1 MSRRIRLLLFPVLLA
16 SSLPAQ
22 APAPSG
28 DTLAYT
34 TTSVRLRERPFP
46 TARPIAVLSQ
56 GTTVRLYTCS
66 EGWCSVTTSNLSGYL
81 LEEFLSR
88 QAPQAATQSTGRGY
102 INVDGEFVPS
112 PTRTADGQP
121 PPGAS
126 GAVSGWRLQ
135 FQQTPSRHMFLAWR
149 RREVATLGRPLAR

>member
-1 MSRRIRLLLFPVLLA
+1 MSRLIRFLLFPAILA

-22 APAPSG
+22 AALSG

-66 EGWCSVTTSNLSGYL
+66 EGWCSVTVSKLSGYL
-81 LEEFLSR
+81 LEEFLTS
-88 QAPQAATQSTGRGY
+88 QPPQAATQSAGRGY

-126 GAVSGWRLQ
+126 AQCQDGTYSFSKHRQGTCSW
-135 FQQTPSRHMFLAWR
+135 HGG
-149 RREVATLGRPLAR
+149 VARWLP

>member
-1 MSRRIRLLLFPVLLA
+1 MSRLIRFVLFPVLVA
-16 SSLPAQ
+16 SRLPAQ
-22 APAPSG
+22 ATPAG

-46 TARPIAVLSQ
+46 TARAIAVLSQ
-56 GTTVRLYTCS
+56 GTTVRLYACS
-66 EGWCSVTTSNLSGYL
+66 EGWCSITISNLSGYL

-88 QAPQAATQSTGRGY
+88 QASPATTQTAGKGY
-102 INVDGEFVPS
+102 INVDGEFAPS

-126 GAVSGWRLQ
+126 AQCQDGAYS
-135 FQQTPSRHMFLAWR
+135 FSKHR
-149 RREVATLGRPLAR
+149 RGTCSWHGGVARWLP

>member
-1 MSRRIRLLLFPVLLA
+1 MSRRTRFLLLPLLLA
-16 SSLPAQ
+16 SSLSAQ
-22 APAPSG
+22 GTSTS

-46 TARPIAVLSQ
+46 TARPTAILFQ

-66 EGWCSVTTSNLSGYL
+66 EGWCSVTVSTLSGYL
-81 LEEFLSR
+81 LEEFLTR
-88 QAPQAATQSTGRGY
+88 QAPQAAATQQGKGY

-121 PPGAS
+121 PLGAS
-126 GAVSGWRLQ
+126 AQCQDGTFSFSKHHRGTCSW
-135 FQQTPSRHMFLAWR
+135 HGG
-149 RREVATLGRPLAR
+149 VARWLR

>member
-1 MSRRIRLLLFPVLLA
+1 MSRLIRFLLLPVLLA

-22 APAPSG
+22 AAPSAA

-46 TARPIAVLSQ
+46 TARPLAVLSKS
-56 GTTVRLYTCS
+56 TTVRLYTCS
-66 EGWCSVTTSNLSGYL
+66 EGWCSVTVSSLSGYL
-81 LEEFLSR
+81 LEEFLTR
-88 QAPQAATQSTGRGY
+88 HAPQAATTQQGKGY
-102 INVDGEFVPS
+102 INVDGEFVTS

-126 GAVSGWRLQ
+126 AQCQDGTYS
-135 FQQTPSRHMFLAWR
+135 FSKHR
-149 RREVATLGRPLAR
+149 RGTCSWHGGVARWLP

>member
-1 MSRRIRLLLFPVLLA
+1 MSRLIRFLLFPVVLV

-22 APAPSG
+22 AAPPAA

-56 GTTVRLYTCS
+56 GTTVRLYTCW
-66 EGWCSVTTSNLSGYL
+66 EGWCSVTVSSHSGYL
-81 LEEFLSR
+81 LEEFLTR
-88 QAPQAATQSTGRGY
+88 QAHQAATIQQGKGY

-121 PPGAS
+121 LPGAS
-126 GAVSGWRLQ
+126 AHCQDGTYS
-135 FQQTPSRHMFLAWR
+135 FSKHR
-149 RREVATLGRPLAR
+149 RGTCSWHGGVARWLP